1 MKDDISNKELIK
13 AILYA
18 AAGTIVFV
26 ALIFLAVLTIL
37 NNIKQQ

>member
-18 AAGTIVFV
+18 AAGSIVSVVLLF
-26 ALIFLAVLTIL
+26 FAVLGIL
-37 NNIKQQ
+37 SILKQ